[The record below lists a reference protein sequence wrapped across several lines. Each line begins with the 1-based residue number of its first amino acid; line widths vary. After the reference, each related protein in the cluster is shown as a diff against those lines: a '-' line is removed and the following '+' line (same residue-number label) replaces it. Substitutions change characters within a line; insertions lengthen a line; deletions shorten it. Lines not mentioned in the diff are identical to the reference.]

1 MSELQNVNLQ
11 EKFKQLIAAI
21 TAKSQ
26 YPIIV
31 GDDFNRLRHTVLG
44 RGNVEVS
51 VDLKIKGLADLQIPD
66 FDELRSSSGTTACAT
81 RWSAC
86 WTPSA

>member
-81 RWSAC
+81 RWSGC
-86 WTPSA
+86 